1 MTLSSPFL
9 AHFEPL
15 QDPRLDNHH
24 NKRHEL
30 MDILVLVLLGTICGA
45 DTWTEIYAFG
55 LSKQDWLKTF
65 LSLPHGIPSHDTL
78 GRVFSLIDPEGFEA
92 CFTRWIGSLEIDVDR
107 QVIALDGKTLRG
119 SGNKRQGHKALHL
132 VSAWACEQRVML
144 GQVACLDKS
153 NEIEAIPRLL
163 KMVDLKKSIVTI
175 DALGCQTKIAQQ
187 ILDKGAD
194 YVLSLKEN
202 QGTLSQDVQAIF
214 KLGEHKQFKKM
225 LNRRMV
231 EKVHDH
237 GRVETR
243 RYTLISARDP
253 LMFQLRWPG
262 LVSIGLVEVTRTTH
276 HHVEKTRRYY
286 LTSLSY
292 EDIEAFKQAVRQH
305 WSIEINLHWSLDV
318 SFRED
323 HNRTRI
329 KHAPRNLATIR
340 RLALQLLTQEKSHKR
355 GITCKRKTAGWDHKY
370 LMKVLKTG
378 QETDEND
385 PQNQTRK
392 SKKTLTL

>member
-1 MTLSSPFL
+1 MLSSSFL
-9 AHFEPL
+9 DHFETL
-15 QDPRLDNHH
+15 EDPRLRTHN

-45 DTWTEIYAFG
+45 DSWVEICAFG
-55 LSKQDWLKTF
+55 MSKQEWLKTF

-78 GRVFSLIDPEGFEA
+78 GRVFSLIDPHHFER
-92 CFTRWIGSLEIDVDR
+92 CVKSWISTLQVDLNR

-119 SGNKRQGHKALHL
+119 SGNKRQGQKALHL
-132 VSAWACEQRVML
+132 VSAWACEQRMML

-163 KMVDLKKSIVTI
+163 KMLDIKGNIVTI
-175 DALGCQTKIAQQ
+175 DALGCQTKITQQ
-187 ILDKGAD
+187 ILDQGAD
-194 YVLSLKEN
+194 YVLSLKDN
-202 QGTLSQDVQAIF
+202 QGTLSQDVQYIF
-214 KLGEHKQFKKM
+214 ELGEQKQFKKM

-253 LMFQLRWPG
+253 LMFQVRWPG
-262 LVSIGLVEVTRTTH
+262 LKSIGLLEVTRTTH
-276 HHVEKTRRYY
+276 HQVEKTRRYF
-286 LTSLSY
+286 LTSLCH
-292 EDIEAFKQAVRQH
+292 EEIDTFKQAVRQH

-329 KHAPRNLATIR
+329 GHAPRNLATIR
-340 RLALQLLTQEKSHKR
+340 RLALQLLTQEKSHKK
-355 GITCKRKTAGWDHKY
+355 GIACKRKTAGWDHTY
-370 LMKVLKTG
+370 LLKVLN
-378 QETDEND
+378 EA
-385 PQNQTRK
+385 QNMQKNERSEQK
-392 SKKTLTL
+392 VKHEKM